1 MAEEAK
7 AIEPLPIVLSH
18 KPTISQAQLIRN
30 AMVHPLIKQFMDI
43 FEAQVVRVDPAQLPV
58 PAPHLDLQKPSAPD
72 SEDMSL
78 REMLRT
84 EAQFELAIDE

>member
-1 MAEEAK
+1 
-7 AIEPLPIVLSH
+7 
-18 KPTISQAQLIRN
+18 
-30 AMVHPLIKQFMDI
+30 MDI